1 MKNIENDMSI
11 PPLTITTP
19 AGSYDVLVGPS
30 LLQELPARLQAL
42 GLSGT
47 LWLISDSEVYPHY
60 GAAVESM
67 LRGAGYRIESY
78 AVPSGE
84 ASKDLAVV
92 SKLYD
97 WMIGGA
103 VERRDA
109 LLALGGGVVGD
120 LAGFV
125 AATVLRGI
133 ALIQLPTTL
142 LAMVDSAL
150 GGKTGVNHSLGK
162 NLIGAFHQPRLV
174 LSDTNTLATLPSR
187 ELRAGWAEVIKH
199 AVIRDAGLFEM
210 LEQHSGVSIQESED
224 LAGKILHS
232 DELQRSA
239 TDGILNSD
247 TWVLNSIIRQ
257 AAKVKVDI
265 VNIDERETG
274 DRMLLNYGHTLGH
287 ALEALTGY
295 GTLLHGEAVAIG
307 MDLAAQVALRME
319 LWGPASV
326 ERQRALLQAY
336 GLPTAIPVGVDQAR
350 LLDLTLRDKKV
361 RAGRVRWVLPT
372 AIGAAEVRDD
382 VPEDLV
388 RAVVEAASAGW
399 SAD

>member
-1 MKNIENDMSI
+1 MNAT
-11 PPLTITTP
+11 PLTITTP
-19 AGSYDVLVGPS
+19 AGSYAVLVGPN
-30 LLQELPARLQAL
+30 LLHELPAHLQAL
-42 GLSGT
+42 GLNGR
-47 LWLISDSEVYPHY
+47 LWLISDSHVYPHH
-60 GAAVESM
+60 GAALEAL
-67 LRGAGYRIESY
+67 LRSAGYRVEGF

-92 SKLYD
+92 STLYD

-109 LLALGGGVVGD
+109 VLALGGGVVGD

-125 AATVLRGI
+125 AATVLRGV

-150 GGKTGVNHSLGK
+150 GGKTGVNHPQGK

-174 LSDTNTLATLPSR
+174 LSDTSLLSTLPAR

-199 AVIRDAGLFEM
+199 AVIRDAGLFEL
-210 LEQHSGVSIQESED
+210 LEDERPKTNDQSDQFQDNAVESD
-224 LAGKILHS
+224 KISPFVLRPS
-232 DELQRSA
+232 SLPELITR
-239 TDGILNSD
+239 
-247 TWVLNSIIRQ
+247 
-257 AAKVKVDI
+257 AAKVKVDV
-265 VNIDERETG
+265 VNNDERETG
-274 DRMLLNYGHTLGH
+274 ERMLLNYGHTLGH

-307 MDLAAQVALRME
+307 MELAAQVALRME
-319 LWGPASV
+319 LWGPDSV
-326 ERQRALLQAY
+326 ERQRTLLHAY
-336 GLPTAIPVGVDQAR
+336 GLPTAIPAGVSPAR

-372 AIGAAEVRDD
+372 AIGAAEVRHD

-388 RAVVEAASAGW
+388 RAVVEAASVQ
-399 SAD
+399 

>member
-1 MKNIENDMSI
+1 MNTAPS
-11 PPLTITTP
+11 LTITTP
-19 AGSYDVLVGPS
+19 AGSYAVLVGPNI
-30 LLQELPARLQAL
+30 LHELPTRLQAL

-47 LWLISDSEVYPHY
+47 LWLISDSQVYAHH
-60 GAAVESM
+60 GAALERL
-67 LRGAGYRIESY
+67 LRAAGHRVESY
-78 AVPSGE
+78 AVPAGE
-84 ASKDLAVV
+84 ASKDLTVV
-92 SKLYD
+92 SQLYD

-109 LLALGGGVVGD
+109 VLALGGGVVGD

-174 LSDTNTLATLPSR
+174 LSDTSLLATLPAR

-199 AVIRDAGLFEM
+199 AVIRDAGLFQE
-210 LEQHSGVSIQESED
+210 LEDCRLQIADCTGDSIYN
-224 LAGKILHS
+224 
-232 DELQRSA
+232 LQSTICNLVR
-239 TDGILNSD
+239 
-247 TWVLNSIIRQ
+247 R
-257 AAKVKVDI
+257 AANVKVDV
-265 VNIDERETG
+265 VNVDERETG
-274 DRMLLNYGHTLGH
+274 ERMLLNYGHTLGH

-307 MDLAAQVALRME
+307 MELAAQVALRME
-319 LWGPASV
+319 LWGPDAV
-326 ERQRALLQAY
+326 ARQRALLHAY
-336 GLPTAIPVGVDQAR
+336 GLPTAIPAGVNPAQ
-350 LLDLTLRDKKV
+350 LLELTLRDKKV

-388 RAVVEAASAGW
+388 RAVVVAAGTVQPADEQRTSQTQLPAGTQV
-399 SAD
+399 A

>member
-1 MKNIENDMSI
+1 MQHPEDQQAI
-11 PPLTITTP
+11 PSLTITTP
-19 AGSYDVLVGPS
+19 AGSYDVLVGPN
-30 LLQELPARLQAL
+30 LLQELPARLQVL

-47 LWLISDSEVYPHY
+47 LWLISDGQVYPHH
-60 GAAVESM
+60 GAAVEGL
-67 LRGAGYRIESY
+67 LRGVGYRIESY
-78 AVPSGE
+78 AVQSGE

-103 VERRDA
+103 VERRDVV
-109 LLALGGGVVGD
+109 LALGGGVVGD

-199 AVIRDAGLFEM
+199 AVIRDAGLFEL
-210 LEQHSGVSIQESED
+210 LEKHSGVSIQEPEGVVSSIAQD
-224 LAGKILHS
+224 GV
-232 DELQRSA
+232 ELRRSA
-239 TDGILNSD
+239 KQILNADS
-247 TWVLNSIIRQ
+247 WLLNSIIRR
-257 AAKVKVDI
+257 AAQVKVDV

-274 DRMLLNYGHTLGH
+274 ERMLLNYGHTLGH

-307 MDLAAQVALRME
+307 MELAAQVALRME
-319 LWGPASV
+319 LWGPESV

-336 GLPTAIPVGVDQAR
+336 GLPIAIPASVDPAR
-350 LLDLTLRDKKV
+350 LLELTLRDKKV

-372 AIGAAEVRDD
+372 AIGMAEVRDD
-382 VPEDLV
+382 VQEDLV
-388 RAVVEAASAGW
+388 RAVVEAAGAARSAN
-399 SAD
+399 

>member
-1 MKNIENDMSI
+1 MNK
-11 PPLTITTP
+11 
-19 AGSYDVLVGPS
+19 PS
-30 LLQELPARLQAL
+30 LPSERRSFLTRLNAGAASLAALAVGGVAMAQQKSAAITRFEPARHEKDDWFDQLPGKHRLVFDSTAHDGVADGILFANNFIRVNQA
-42 GLSGT
+42 
-47 LWLISDSEVYPHY
+47 DY
-60 GAAVESM
+60 G
-67 LRGAGYRIESY
+67 
-78 AVPSGE
+78 VP
-84 ASKDLAVV
+84 SKDLAVV
-92 SKLYD
+92 SGCYD

-109 LLALGGGVVGD
+109 VLALGGGVVGD

-150 GGKTGVNHSLGK
+150 GGKTGVNHPLGK

-174 LSDTNTLATLPSR
+174 LSDTSMLATLPAR

-199 AVIRDAGLFEM
+199 AVIRDAGLFQE
-210 LEQHSGVSIQESED
+210 LEALSSEFKVLSLEEATPTQNSELKIQNFAE
-224 LAGKILHS
+224 
-232 DELQRSA
+232 
-239 TDGILNSD
+239 
-247 TWVLNSIIRQ
+247 VIRR
-257 AAKVKVDI
+257 AAKVKVDV

-274 DRMLLNYGHTLGH
+274 ERMLLNYGHTLGH

-307 MDLAAQVALRME
+307 MELAAQVALRME
-319 LWGPASV
+319 LWGPESV
-326 ERQRALLQAY
+326 ERQRRLLYAY
-336 GLPTAIPVGVDQAR
+336 GLPTAIPAGVDPAH
-350 LLDLTLRDKKV
+350 LLELTLRDKKV
-361 RAGRVRWVLPT
+361 RAGRVRWVLPA

-388 RAVVEAASAGW
+388 RAVVESAGTARP
-399 SAD
+399 AD

>member
-1 MKNIENDMSI
+1 MQYITNELAS
-11 PPLTITTP
+11 PALTITTP
-19 AGSYDVLVGPS
+19 AGSYAVLVGPN
-30 LLQELPARLQAL
+30 LLHELPARMRAL

-47 LWLISDSEVYPHY
+47 LWLISDSQVFSHH
-60 GAAVESM
+60 GAPVENL
-67 LRGAGYRIESY
+67 LRGAGYRVESY
-78 AVPSGE
+78 AVPAGE

-109 LLALGGGVVGD
+109 VLALGGGVVGD

-150 GGKTGVNHSLGK
+150 GGKTGVNHPLGK

-174 LSDTNTLATLPSR
+174 LSDTSMLATLPAR

-199 AVIRDAGLFEM
+199 AVIRDAGLFQE
-210 LEQHSGVSIQESED
+210 LEALSSEFKVLSLEEATPTQNSELKIQNFAE
-224 LAGKILHS
+224 
-232 DELQRSA
+232 
-239 TDGILNSD
+239 
-247 TWVLNSIIRQ
+247 VIRR
-257 AAKVKVDI
+257 AAKVKVDV
-265 VNIDERETG
+265 VNMDERETG
-274 DRMLLNYGHTLGH
+274 ERMLLNYGHTLGH

-307 MDLAAQVALRME
+307 MELAAQVALRME
-319 LWGPASV
+319 LWGPESV
-326 ERQRALLQAY
+326 ERQRRLLHAY
-336 GLPTAIPVGVDQAR
+336 GLPTAIPAGVDPAH
-350 LLDLTLRDKKV
+350 LLELTLRDKKV
-361 RAGRVRWVLPT
+361 RAGRVRWVLPA

-388 RAVVEAASAGW
+388 RAVVESAGTARP
-399 SAD
+399 AD